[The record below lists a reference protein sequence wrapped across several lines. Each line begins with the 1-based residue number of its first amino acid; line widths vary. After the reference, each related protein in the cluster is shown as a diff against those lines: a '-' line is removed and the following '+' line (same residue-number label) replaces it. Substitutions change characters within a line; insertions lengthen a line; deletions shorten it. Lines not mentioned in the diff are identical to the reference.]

1 MGYYNKI
8 LSRATPRELLNAF
21 SKIDTILLETDGV
34 VFAGDKLLN
43 NSLQSLQCLQ
53 DLGKNVIFYPNST
66 SRSRETFRKKLEN
79 FGIFCDINKVYTPS
93 YITAEYLKRYHPD
106 VKKVFMIGKT
116 GMLEELKLAGIE
128 TVETA
133 DFEEHSAA
141 GSKIAQEFDVN
152 HEIKAVIVSFDEN
165 FSFKKLMIS
174 SMLLER
180 KDTLFVATNNSP
192 YLMVGGKKYPGVGPL
207 IATIAKTSGRQP
219 DIITCRP
226 NPMMTFLLKENFPE
240 LDLKNTCLI
249 GEKIKTDLEFAK
261 QSNLQMMLALSGVTQ
276 PQELESVLSTDINY
290 VIHSFGNIAQV
301 LNS

>member
-8 LSRATPRELLNAF
+8 LSRSKPRELLSAL
-21 SKIDTILLETDGV
+21 SGIDTILLETDGV
-34 VFAGDKLLN
+34 VFAGDRLLD
-43 NSLQSLQCLQ
+43 NSLESLRCLQ
-53 DLGKNVIFYPNST
+53 DLGKNVIFFPNST
-66 SRSRETFRKKLEN
+66 SRSRKTFREKLEH
-79 FGIFCDINKVYTPS
+79 FGIFCDINNIFTPS

-106 VKKVFMIGKT
+106 IKKVFMIGKA
-116 GMLEELKLAGIE
+116 GMLEELRLAGIE
-128 TVETA
+128 TIENA

-141 GSKIAQEFDVN
+141 GSKIAHEFDKN
-152 HEIKAVIVSFDEN
+152 HEIKAVIVSFDES
-165 FSFKKLMIS
+165 FSFKKIMIS

-180 KDTLFVATNNSP
+180 KDILFLATSDWP
-192 YLMVGGKKYPGVGPL
+192 YLMIGGKKYPGVGPL

-226 NPMMTFLLKENFPE
+226 NPIMTFLLKENFPD
-240 LDLKNTCLI
+240 LDLKRTCLI

-261 QSNLQMMLALSGVTQ
+261 QSTLQMMLALSGVTQ